1 MKGKNRGRDIDFLSV
16 YYAKES
22 TNTINFE
29 KIKPWILP
37 IVLVVL
43 FAGSTG
49 YFALNNHS
57 MQKDVDSLNDK
68 LQALI
73 VQNAKQT
80 DTEKETTLANLQKEL
95 KTSQA
100 ISDNLSSYPQIT
112 KQMPDQ
118 IQSVSKDLTIKS
130 VSFTQENGNIVLS
143 VESNRVDG
151 CQNAVRQ
158 LKETGLFDDVNYTGY
173 SQSGGVSE
181 QTQNVTDPTTG
192 EVTTQTTTTQTPIV
206 YSSTIT
212 CVLQGGKTN
221 GQN

>member
-112 KQMPDQ
+112 KQMLDQ

-130 VSFTQENGNIVLS
+130 VSFTQENGNMVLS
-143 VESNRVDG
+143 LESNPVDG
-151 CQNAVRQ
+151 
-158 LKETGLFDDVNYTGY
+158 
-173 SQSGGVSE
+173 
-181 QTQNVTDPTTG
+181 
-192 EVTTQTTTTQTPIV
+192 
-206 YSSTIT
+206 
-212 CVLQGGKTN
+212 
-221 GQN
+221 